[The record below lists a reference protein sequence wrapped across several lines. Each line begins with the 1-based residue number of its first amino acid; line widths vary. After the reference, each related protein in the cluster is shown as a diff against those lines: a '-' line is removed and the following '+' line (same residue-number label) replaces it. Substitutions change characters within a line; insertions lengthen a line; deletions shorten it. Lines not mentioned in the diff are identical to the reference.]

1 MQWGGGDEI
10 FIQTPTGSGKT
21 TFILEVLAKCA
32 VEKRREILLLV
43 NRRILKAQICQELA
57 REHGVLSMPDEE
69 VEKIH
74 EFCGVTVYTY
84 QEIQEELKRKPY
96 PMGTLFAERFR
107 YVVFD
112 EAHYFLE
119 DSMFN
124 RGISYILEALP
135 KIKNAAKIFM
145 SATGEEIFPFLMGI
159 LHTDTALFRNPVS
172 GNADEIIVEFHEGF
186 FNGGR
191 IFQYQQQP
199 VFHVH
204 DVRYFRNVDEIV
216 EKINEDKSGEKWM
229 IFVNN
234 KIEAKKIKENL
245 EKNFLYVDA
254 DEKDDNPVKRQIVK
268 NSKFEERVLITTKV
282 LDNGIN
288 LKDKNLKN
296 IVLLTTEK
304 TEFIQMLGRKRFE
317 KGEGGVHL
325 FLMARGTQYFNFILA
340 RKIRPMVNFIGEIQK
355 DSRFRQE
362 RMDDADFYEFCQKM
376 AIIEN
381 GVITVSKAAKEKIHL
396 TQNFCEEMLEKLREN
411 PHALVLEQLS
421 WIGQEKDFQEDFYL
435 ESSGR
440 KKNWQKIFDFMDEA
454 RGKKM
459 DKSEQEVFRS
469 KFAELAQEYGI
480 KLTDRNSRLA
490 GKAKINQFCEMEGLP
505 FCVEAVNNSRFWLI
519 KEVTE
524 NETKNICD

>member
-1 MQWGGGDEI
+1 MQWGGGDEV

-32 VEKRREILLLV
+32 VEKSKEVLLLV
-43 NRRILKAQICQELA
+43 NRRLLKAQICQELA
-57 REHGVLSMPDEE
+57 REHGVLSMSDEE

-74 EFCGVTVYTY
+74 EFGGVTVYTY

-96 PMGTLFAERFR
+96 PMGTLFAQRFR

-112 EAHYFLE
+112 ESHYFLE

-124 RGISYILEALP
+124 RGIPYILEVLP
-135 KIKNAAKIFM
+135 KIKNATKIFL
-145 SATGEEIFPFLMGI
+145 SATGEEVFPFLMRI
-159 LHTDTALFRNPVS
+159 MHTDMTLLRNLVS
-172 GNADEIIVEFHEGF
+172 WNADEIIVEFHERF
-186 FNGGR
+186 FTGGR

-199 VFHVH
+199 VFNVH

-216 EKINEDKSGEKWM
+216 EKINEDKSEEKWM
-229 IFVNN
+229 VFVNN
-234 KIEAKKIKENL
+234 KIEAAKIKENFR
-245 EKNFLYVDA
+245 KNFLYVDA
-254 DEKDDNPVKRQIVK
+254 DEKENNSVKQQIVK
-268 NSKFEERVLITTKV
+268 NSRFEQKVLITTKV

-288 LKDKNLKN
+288 LKDKSLKN
-296 IVLLTTEK
+296 IVLLATEK

-362 RMDDADFYEFCQKM
+362 RMDDADFYESCQKM

-381 GVITVSKAAKEKIHL
+381 GRITVSKAAIEKIRL
-396 TQNFCEEMLEKLREN
+396 TQNFCKEMLEKLREN

-421 WIGQEKDFQEDFYL
+421 WIGKEKDFQEDFYL
-435 ESSGR
+435 ESYGR
-440 KKNWQKIFDFMDEA
+440 KKNWQKIFDFMDET

-459 DKSEQEVFRS
+459 DKSEQEAFRN
-469 KFAELAQEYGI
+469 KFAELAREYGI

-490 GKAKINQFCEMEGLP
+490 GKAKINQFCEMEGIP
-505 FCVEAVNNSRFWLI
+505 FCIEAVNNSRFWLV
-519 KEVTE
+519 KGVAG
-524 NETKNICD
+524 NETQNICD